1 MGEGVHIW
9 QSSKNCSHLIHW
21 RMLEFLWSNSLVA
34 TSVIR
39 FCDVLCHIGKILQLP
54 KLSLL
59 HTVRRNICVKRWV
72 TERGQPAGNTH
83 TNTQIYTITEP
94 LCQGKAET
102 GNIGVTRNIKA
113 PCHCV
118 TVTAPSPRP
127 FTFLSL
133 LQVRGT
139 LVLHVTVE
147 TLLMWHPPLACMLME
162 FP

>member
-1 MGEGVHIW
+1 
-9 QSSKNCSHLIHW
+9 
-21 RMLEFLWSNSLVA
+21 MLEFLWSNSLVA

-118 TVTAPSPRP
+118 TGTAPP
-127 FTFLSL
+127 
-133 LQVRGT
+133 
-139 LVLHVTVE
+139 
-147 TLLMWHPPLACMLME
+147 PPLHFSFSASGQRNFGLACYCWNTSDVTSTVSMHAYGVPIIYDGIYINE
-162 FP
+162 S